1 MRVMKIPS
9 YINVNDAYLRHI
21 RAAQNKSKGSRGVS
35 ESRKQ
40 ESDEIILSPRSA
52 EVRQSEELI
61 KNIPDVQQQKI
72 EAVKKQIESNTYA
85 VDGNLVARSIIDFLR

>member
-1 MRVMKIPS
+1 MKIPS

-21 RAAQNKSKGSRGVS
+21 RLPDKGKGTRGVS

-61 KNIPDVQQQKI
+61 KDIPDVQQQKI